1 MLNRGL
7 GHVIDLI
14 ALIHQKVVETHR
26 LSINRLLIAKT
37 RVRAWMIFQSVP
49 HLRRSVRGLE
59 AYDVEVKRSL
69 VENDVAVLV
78 LFTVHCASACDVST
92 WYPDCTQFF
101 PIMCSLWER
110 ERADTCLCRFVWR
123 GGWGYRYLPKAS
135 CFTWSKIL
143 SFKKVPA
150 SAAWSPQGWSIQRG
164 EFEEIEI
171 DKGNV
176 ERFGSYRFR

>member
-14 ALIHQKVVETHR
+14 AQIHQKVVETHR

-110 ERADTCLCRFVWR
+110 ELILACVGLFDEEGEDMVICPKHRALLGVKYCPSRKCQHPLHGRRKGEVSR
-123 GGWGYRYLPKAS
+123 GVNLKRS
-135 CFTWSKIL
+135 
-143 SFKKVPA
+143 
-150 SAAWSPQGWSIQRG
+150 R
-164 EFEEIEI
+164 
-171 DKGNV
+171 
-176 ERFGSYRFR
+176 